1 MSNWTYVVGKFK
13 IKIKSSWGD
22 TPLKIYNI
30 MMNSHPITGSEH
42 NAVFSVDPLET
53 LYYDY
58 KLDSK
63 ILKASIKIKGSLRD
77 KLLED
82 TCTDVDNFIKSISQ
96 DTYLYGKIIV
106 SDCPPDLWANLPK
119 GFKVKTLK
127 LKDDKTKW
135 I

>member
-1 MSNWTYVVGKFK
+1 MGWYSIKNLQHYDEFTSYNRKWTQC
-13 IKIKSSWGD
+13 S
-22 TPLKIYNI
+22 
-30 MMNSHPITGSEH
+30 
-42 NAVFSVDPLET
+42 FSVDPLET

-63 ILKASIKIKGSLRD
+63 ILKASIKIKESLRD

-82 TCTDVDNFIKSISQ
+82 TCTDVDNFIKSIRQ
-96 DTYLYGKIIV
+96 DAYLYGKIIV
-106 SDCPPDLWANLPK
+106 SDCPPDLWADLPK